1 MTVFVLDDWRLL
13 PSLLG
18 VSTALLLAGLG
29 IGSITSAALPY
40 PVVKPGDSPFQ
51 QPQSSGTVT
60 ALVQSFAMLGALVI
74 AAPAIAFAALGILVD
89 PSWHVASLAAGVGL
103 GLLVLALGVLVGGRV
118 FSRRGPEIL
127 QAAVRA

>member
-1 MTVFVLDDWRLL
+1 
-13 PSLLG
+13 

-29 IGSITSAALPY
+29 IGSITSAGLPY

-60 ALVQSFAMLGALVI
+60 ALVQSIAMLGALLV
-74 AAPAIAFAALGILVD
+74 AAPAIVFAGFGIFVD
-89 PSWHVASLAAGVGL
+89 PAWHAASLAAGVGL
-103 GLLVLALGVLVGGRV
+103 GLLVLVVGVLVGGRV